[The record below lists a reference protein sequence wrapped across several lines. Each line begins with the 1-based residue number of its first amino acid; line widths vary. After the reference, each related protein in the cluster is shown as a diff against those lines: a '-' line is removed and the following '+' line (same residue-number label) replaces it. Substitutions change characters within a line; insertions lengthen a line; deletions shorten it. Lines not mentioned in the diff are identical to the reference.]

1 MPIRDERVLP
11 GSGMAVVLAMPD
23 LYSAILTAGTLPN
36 PLLASILKLIEAS
49 GAELA
54 STGEAQRL
62 RASMDHIRGLY
73 GIAQL
78 CLETPKLRLDLKP
91 GETPGEGEIAPADL
105 TLNDLEHIYWR
116 FFRGD
121 FAQRHASGLAAAVA
135 RRAAAPAPTGA
146 GEPGATESA
155 AR

>member
-1 MPIRDERVLP
+1 MPIRDERILP
-11 GSGMAVVLAMPD
+11 GSGMAVALTMPD
-23 LYSAILTAGTLPN
+23 LYSALLTAGTLPN

-49 GAELA
+49 GEDVAKL
-54 STGEAQRL
+54 GEAQRL

-78 CLETPKLRLDLKP
+78 CLESPKLRLDLKP
-91 GETPGEGEIAPADL
+91 GELPGEGEIGPADL

-121 FAQRHASGLAAAVA
+121 FASRHPTALAAAVA
-135 RRAAAPAPTGA
+135 RRVAAPAPAGA
-146 GEPGATESA
+146 SEPGAA
-155 AR
+155 Q